1 MRPRPSSSASSPGP
15 RSRSRASS
23 RSSASTCACRSR
35 RAWCSTLTTPTPT
48 GSRSPPA
55 SPSPNARNARSVDV
69 RHTARPMSVGVAAV
83 AAGILGAIIGSFL
96 NVVAYR
102 LPRKESLLHPPSRCP
117 SCGTPIKPY
126 DNVPVLGWL
135 WLRGRCRACGASIPW
150 RYPAIEALTGVLC
163 ALCIVKFG
171 ADSDV
176 WAPLLLVLLLVPI
189 TLIDLEH
196 HIIPNVLSAIGAV
209 GAVVLCL
216 LFNSDSLVEN
226 LIAGAAAG
234 GFFLLAAF
242 VYPAGMGMGD
252 VKLAGVLGL
261 FLGRAVA
268 PAIFI
273 ALISGVVI
281 GAVIIARYGT
291 AEGRKKG
298 IPFGPWLSLGGV
310 LALFVG
316 DDLVQWYV
324 DTFT

>member
-1 MRPRPSSSASSPGP
+1 
-15 RSRSRASS
+15 
-23 RSSASTCACRSR
+23 
-35 RAWCSTLTTPTPT
+35 
-48 GSRSPPA
+48 
-55 SPSPNARNARSVDV
+55 
-69 RHTARPMSVGVAAV
+69 MSVGVAAL

-117 SCGTPIKPY
+117 NCGTNIKPY

-135 WLRGRCRACGASIPW
+135 WLRGRCRACGAAISW
-150 RYPAIEALTGVLC
+150 RYPAIEFLTGLLC
-163 ALCIVKFG
+163 ALVVLEYG
-171 ADSDV
+171 ADRDV
-176 WAPLLLVLLLVPI
+176 WAPLLLVLLLIPI

-209 GAVVLCL
+209 GAIVLCL
-216 LFNSDSLVEN
+216 VFDSDSLVEN

-234 GFFLLAAF
+234 GFFLLAAI

-281 GAVIIARYGT
+281 GGVIIARYG
-291 AEGRKKG
+291 AQEGRKKG
-298 IPFGPWLSLGGV
+298 IPFGPWLSFGGV
-310 LALFVG
+310 IALFFG
-316 DDLVQWYV
+316 DDLVDWYL